1 MLRRAYHVVASIYLF
16 GACLGLVV
24 IDSDWRAGV
33 RPQSRGEDH
42 YVGLWPLPPEQPS
55 KLVIQTEPKP
65 AKPAPGAAHSS
76 TAAVHDGETLIKR
89 LPAAKVVHS
98 NMVAVH
104 DGESLITWPR
114 AAKVVQ
120 SHLAAV
126 HDGESLITWPRTVKV
141 VQSHLAAVHDGESS
155 ITWPRTAKVVQSH
168 LAAVHDGES
177 SIKPPTSASIVER
190 RIEPPSAVANV
201 STGAV
206 ARQPEARIAKIAPK
220 EASPQSNRIKRKSP
234 DTTIMGKQRKLQAA
248 RAATDSRVDLRR
260 SRRVATTATPPEKV
274 QSRRM
279 RTSDRNEVRRAVGQ
293 LNEDDRRAFRSRCGQ
308 ILSAPGKFAR
318 SHVEICT
325 AASL

>member
-1 MLRRAYHVVASIYLF
+1 MLRRASHVVASIYIF
-16 GACLGLVV
+16 GVCLGLLV
-24 IDSDWRAGV
+24 IDSDWRSGV
-33 RPQSRGEDH
+33 RPQSTGEDH

-55 KLVIQTEPKP
+55 KLVMHTEPKSV
-65 AKPAPGAAHSS
+65 KPAPSAAHSN
-76 TAAVHDGETLIKR
+76 TAAVHDGETLIKWS
-89 LPAAKVVHS
+89 PIAKAVHS

-104 DGESLITWPR
+104 DGESLIKWPPI
-114 AAKVVQ
+114 AKAVH
-120 SHLAAV
+120 SNMMAV
-126 HDGESLITWPRTVKV
+126 HDGET
-141 VQSHLAAVHDGESS
+141 
-155 ITWPRTAKVVQSH
+155 
-168 LAAVHDGES
+168 
-177 SIKPPTSASIVER
+177 SIKPPTTASIVER

-234 DTTIMGKQRKLQAA
+234 ETTVMGKQRKLQTA
-248 RAATDSRVDLRR
+248 RAAIDSRAPDLRR
-260 SRRVATTATPPEKV
+260 SRRVATTSTPPEKV

-279 RTSDRNEVRRAVGQ
+279 RTGDGNEVRRAVGQ